1 MATLKRRG
9 SRRIILDMGS
19 SAIRLCELTPTKAG
33 FQLTRYIQRE
43 IPVEPEMDDDTKRSV
58 RVNTLKEL
66 LKDAK
71 IRPRGKKV
79 VFAMAGQSVFTRTRA
94 LPPVPEHKLT
104 QIVQYEIRQ
113 QIPFSLDQIA
123 LDFQVLNRTD
133 AGGYE
138 VLMAAIKVDVVDKQL
153 DILREVIKG
162 VETIDVGPL
171 SAYNW
176 LKHNGQFGAAEECVA
191 LLDLG
196 ASTTDIVIERE
207 GQFRFTRSINAGG
220 NDVTRAISS
229 EFGLP
234 WAEAEKVKRQRGFA
248 PTGDAQRDGKGGEV
262 TGRVLGRLV
271 AEINRSFAYFRS
283 QPGGGP
289 VSRIVV
295 TGGGACLRNMIPYL
309 QRQLGVE
316 VRIAHPQ
323 EGLTIGP
330 GAQQVNENPE
340 QAAVA
345 LGLALRSAGSVAIEI
360 NLIPPRILE
369 SARRREQAVYWSL
382 IGVTAILIL
391 ASIIPVQYNKNKL
404 VQQDITT
411 YVTQLRAF
419 DERLSA
425 QVNTRPTGAPPP
437 LTSDYE
443 MRLVTARQLVV
454 KYKEQVD
461 FLDRARRT
469 RPNWVRFLVVLNRA
483 RPVGTNRLI
492 WLSSIETA
500 SVGEATIQVDTADD
514 GSIESRR
521 ESRAASR
528 PDPQALGYESS
539 PFPGIQPRII
549 VEGGARASRSR
560 EIETPRI
567 ERALPPP
574 NPNSLRVI
582 GYAVGPEGVVT
593 FKNRLEELKMFLQDG
608 VYFQPRLMTRV
619 PVEEMDQAETGEVQ
633 VAADAQQGG
642 GDEDFEDRREG
653 RRMFESMRSG
663 GGSSSPQN
671 LWQDVTTQQVT
682 RFQLDVQFW
691 GQVVAKTV
699 LEAANSA
706 AAAQSD
712 TGGVIDFS
720 GMADAFGRGRD

>member
-9 SRRIILDMGS
+9 SRRIVLDMGS

-43 IPVEPEMDDDTKRSV
+43 IPVEPDMDDDTKRSV

-66 LKDAK
+66 LKEAK
-71 IRPRGKKV
+71 INPRGKKV

-153 DILREVIKG
+153 SILREVIKG
-162 VETIDVGPL
+162 VDTVDVGPL

-207 GQFRFTRSINAGG
+207 GQFRFTRSINVGG

-234 WAEAEKVKRQRGFA
+234 WVEAEKVKRQRGFA

-262 TGRVLGRLV
+262 IGRVLGRLV
-271 AEINRSFAYFRS
+271 AEVNRSFAYFRT

-295 TGGGACLRNMIPYL
+295 TGGGVCLRNMIPYL

-345 LGLALRSAGSVAIEI
+345 LGLALRSAGNAAIEI

-369 SARRREQAVYWSL
+369 TARRREQAIYWSL

-404 VQQDITT
+404 VQQDISM
-411 YVTQLRAF
+411 YVAQLRAF

-425 QVNTRPTGAPPP
+425 QVNIRPAGAPPP

-443 MRLVTARQLVV
+443 MRLITARQLVD
-454 KYKEQVD
+454 KFKEQVD
-461 FLDRARRT
+461 FLDRARQT
-469 RPNWVRFLVVLNRA
+469 RPNWVRFLVALNRA
-483 RPVGTNRLI
+483 RPIGVNRLVWI
-492 WLSSIETA
+492 SAIETA
-500 SVGEATIQVDTADD
+500 SVGEATIEVDTGGD
-514 GSIESRR
+514 GDIGSRR

-528 PDPQALGYESS
+528 PDPMALGYESA
-539 PFPGIQPRII
+539 PFPGIKPRII
-549 VEGGARASRSR
+549 IEGGARASRSR
-560 EIETPRI
+560 EVETPAI

-582 GYAVGPEGVVT
+582 GYSVTPDGVVT
-593 FKNRLEELKMFLQDG
+593 FKDRLEEHQVFLKDG

-619 PVEEMDQAETGEVQ
+619 PVEEMDRAETGEVV
-633 VAADAQQGG
+633 VASDTSQGG
-642 GDEDFEDRREG
+642 GSDDFEDRRED
-653 RRMFESMRSG
+653 RRMFEGLRSG
-663 GGSSSPQN
+663 GGSSNPQA
-671 LWQDVTTQQVT
+671 LWENVTAQQVT
-682 RFQLDVQFW
+682 RFQFDVQFW
-691 GQVVAKTV
+691 GQPVAKTA

-706 AAAQSD
+706 AAAQGD
-712 TGGVIDFS
+712 LGVLGAGD
-720 GMADAFGRGRD
+720 GLKNLFGRGSD